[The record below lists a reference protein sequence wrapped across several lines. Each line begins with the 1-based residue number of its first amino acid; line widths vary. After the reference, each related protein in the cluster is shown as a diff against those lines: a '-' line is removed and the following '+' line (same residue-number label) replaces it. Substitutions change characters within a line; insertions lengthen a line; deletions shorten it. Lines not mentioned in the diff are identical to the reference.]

1 MEMETSALYGLGRLL
16 GHRCLALNAVVANRV
31 SQTFSEDVNGA
42 VENLIQRFL
51 RTFADA
57 I

>member
-1 MEMETSALYGLGRLL
+1 
-16 GHRCLALNAVVANRV
+16 V